1 MNGTTPLS
9 LVKQEGKRALENT
22 LTCFLFQRN
31 FCLIFN
37 QQELMMKNRVPF
49 WFREKKSSS
58 REWSTQTIFWCKM
71 LLRTQKSVQVYR
83 RCIAVFGRSFDWN
96 MTEMA
101 ALICRI
107 CLKYHLQF
115 TDITKPFFPPVL
127 TGSISWKAKSWF
139 FIHWN
144 PYSFALSVYYKRLNM
159 NFKLI
164 NDKNADWR
172 S

>member
-31 FCLIFN
+31 FSLIFN

-115 TDITKPFFPPVL
+115 TDIRKPFF
-127 TGSISWKAKSWF
+127 SISSDWFNFMKSKVLIFHSLKSIF
-139 FIHWN
+139 FC
-144 PYSFALSVYYKRLNM
+144 FVGVL
-159 NFKLI
+159 
-164 NDKNADWR
+164 
-172 S
+172 

>member
-71 LLRTQKSVQVYR
+71 LLRMQKSVQVYR

-115 TDITKPFFPPVL
+115 TDITKPFF
-127 TGSISWKAKSWF
+127 SISSDWFNFMKSKVLIFHSLKSIF
-139 FIHWN
+139 FC
-144 PYSFALSVYYKRLNM
+144 FVGVL
-159 NFKLI
+159 
-164 NDKNADWR
+164 
-172 S
+172 